1 MDPITFE
8 LPTKIRWKTDLSKPW
23 QELFYPS
30 VARKVTNAES
40 RFAEVIELKD
50 ELLTLDS
57 FQNVFL
63 PLYDKEI
70 ASRPDYHLNR
80 DEQVKRILDLMASGT
95 PYRLYAAFEKDTNN
109 FVGGYLYQVQGDF
122 VWATFRVFNRELTQ
136 KYKFNITADFW
147 VESQFI
153 TYIKKFDKP
162 FFTHGRDTHPRI
174 GGIGLSLF
182 KLKVGA
188 KPYLPAEGEYE
199 LKTYQ
204 EKEFVESPVPVF
216 FFDEPNDSKQY
227 THSHLF
233 FNSQANMSVIQEF
246 QAILDWVEIKL
257 SLHES

>member
-30 VARKVTNAES
+30 VARKVTNAEA
-40 RFAEVIELKD
+40 RFAEVLELED
-50 ELLTLDS
+50 SVLTPDN
-57 FQNVFL
+57 FENIFM

-80 DEQVKRILDLMASGT
+80 DEQVQRILGLMASGME
-95 PYRLYAAFEKDTNN
+95 YRFYAAYEKGTKV
-109 FVGGYLYQVQGDF
+109 FVGGYIYKVEGDL

-147 VESQFI
+147 IEAQYL
-153 TYIKKFDKP
+153 TYLKKFDKP

-188 KPYLPAEGEYE
+188 KPFLPAEGEYV
-199 LKTYQ
+199 LKMYT

-216 FFDEPNDSKQY
+216 FFDEPNESNQY
-227 THSHLF
+227 THSQLF

-246 QAILDWVEIKL
+246 QAILDWAEIKL